1 MKTLIFTLLV
11 SISGTLLSQNQ
22 AAQPLLTGWERI
34 FIRNVGLIDMPPN
47 MEVQSGTYQEI
58 MNSYYNRL
66 EVDAPQLVFQQK
78 GLNNNTTSSFQNY
91 GRVLLETQ
99 IGSYGDFQPLSFNI
113 ATVTSTEISD
123 LNWNFKQKTM
133 SDLASIGHILIEWY
147 PLKVKKVNGMP
158 CIHVSYKRQLG
169 TNPVVLVNYYIFQN
183 NDRMHSLTLS
193 YRISE
198 TALWKTNFD
207 RILTSFRIT
216 NVK

>member
-1 MKTLIFTLLV
+1 MKAILFILLI
-11 SISGTLLSQNQ
+11 SISGTHFSQSQ

-34 FIRNVGLIDMPPN
+34 FIRNVGFIDMPPN

-78 GLNNNTTSSFQNY
+78 GLNNNTSSSFQNY

-113 ATVTSTEISD
+113 ATVTSSEISD

-133 SDLASIGHILIEWY
+133 SDLASIGHTLIEWY
-147 PLKVKKVNGMP
+147 PLKVRKVNGMP

-193 YRISE
+193 YRVSE
-198 TALWKTNFD
+198 MTLWKTNFD

>member
-22 AAQPLLTGWERI
+22 AAQSLLTGWERI
-34 FIRNVGLIDMPPN
+34 YIRNVGFLDMPPN

-66 EVDAPQLVFQQK
+66 EIDAPQLVFQQK
-78 GLNNNTTSSFQNY
+78 GLNNNTSSSFQNY

-133 SDLASIGHILIEWY
+133 SDLASIGHTLIEWY

-193 YRISE
+193 YRVSE

>member
-22 AAQPLLTGWERI
+22 AAQSLLTGWERI
-34 FIRNVGLIDMPPN
+34 YIRNVGFLDMPPN

-78 GLNNNTTSSFQNY
+78 GLNNNTSSSFQNY

-133 SDLASIGHILIEWY
+133 SDLASIGHTLIEWY

-193 YRISE
+193 YRVSE

>member
-1 MKTLIFTLLV
+1 
-11 SISGTLLSQNQ
+11 
-22 AAQPLLTGWERI
+22 
-34 FIRNVGLIDMPPN
+34 